1 MMNSETYSETYPNA
15 DPDIEVVNETVDEAV
30 PVPDAH
36 AAERVAEEAL
46 GEGWPPA
53 LAQPLV
59 RVVEPGGRAEKAP
72 VLRRLGAGLID
83 RLLPLPF
90 LAAFF
95 WPWALVVLA
104 YDLGRDAPGVSVG
117 KRLLGLRTVMV
128 SPDPALDGQ
137 PCTVGRSLLRNLLWA
152 GSRLCY
158 LSVVLSPLGI
168 ALDVT
173 GCLMAL
179 LTPEGRHLGDRIG
192 GTRVVAADRANRQG
206 GTF

>member
-1 MMNSETYSETYPNA
+1 MLNSETYFIADPNA
-15 DPDIEVVNETVDEAV
+15 DVVEETFPA
-30 PVPDAH
+30 PDAP
-36 AAERVAEEAL
+36 AAEKVTEETL
-46 GEGWPPA
+46 GERWPSA

-59 RVVEPGGRAEKAP
+59 RVTGTVESMNRAEKAP
-72 VLRRLGAGLID
+72 VLRRLAAALVD

-95 WPWALVVLA
+95 WPWALVVIA
-104 YDLGRDAPGVSVG
+104 YDLGRDARGASVG
-117 KRLLGLRTVMV
+117 KRLLGLKTVMV

-137 PCTVGRSLLRNLLWA
+137 PCSAGRSLLRNLLWA

-158 LSVVLSPLGI
+158 LSVVLAPLGI

-173 GCLMAL
+173 GCLMAA

-192 GTRVVAADRANRQG
+192 GTQVVVAADHAKPQG